1 MHPQL
6 PEPTLPALSRFQ
18 VYRKALECARRVV
31 ALPVHG
37 ELRDQLRRAAFSVA
51 LTAAEGAG
59 ERTTAAKAR
68 YFAISRASAWEVAAA
83 LDLAAIQLGSRADL
97 AVIAGLVREID
108 AMLAALLRRA

>member
-1 MHPQL
+1 MQPL
-6 PEPTLPALSRFQ
+6 PFEPTLPALGRFQ
-18 VYRKALECARRVV
+18 IYRKALECARRVI
-31 ALPVHG
+31 ALPIHG

-59 ERTTAAKAR
+59 ERTAAAKAR

-83 LDLAAIQLGSRADL
+83 LDLAAIQLGERADV
-97 AVIAGLVREID
+97 AVIAGLLREID